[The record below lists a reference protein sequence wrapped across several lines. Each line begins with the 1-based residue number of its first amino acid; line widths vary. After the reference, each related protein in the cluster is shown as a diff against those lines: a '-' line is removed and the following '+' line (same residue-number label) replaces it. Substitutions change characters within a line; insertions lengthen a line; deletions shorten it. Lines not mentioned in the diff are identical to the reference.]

1 MFRKE
6 QFMPKAIHA
15 AADSHT
21 FRTTEKMFYKIL
33 DISEHMCYNIIKG
46 SICPIIF

>member
-1 MFRKE
+1 MAE
-6 QFMPKAIHA
+6 PIHVPLGTIHA

-33 DISEHMCYNIIKG
+33 DICEQMCYNIIKG
-46 SICPIIF
+46 NICS